1 MTSFSIIATDWR
13 EGRVG
18 EIANHRHHAFLGSR
32 SCQTQRDPAA
42 GLGKIPAKPANHG
55 HFALFD
61 HDIAKNSDKPGPV
74 WEKLPRKSPI
84 MAISRKRGDRIGQT
98 RGPNFEGRRF
108 QRNETFFID
117 QSIVEIRHGEPPL

>member
-1 MTSFSIIATDWR
+1 MSTPLCPKVLKIASGGL
-13 EGRVG
+13 EG
-18 EIANHRHHAFLGSR
+18 EAANHGDHAFLDYDRAKARG
-32 SCQTQRDPAA
+32 P